1 MGQGYSLTTLSAG
14 SAGIDVPELSDLVY
28 EKSMGGGRFMKSIRA
43 RQQNGLVFVKVI
55 MKPYPTMQLEPYVKA
70 IIQERKLLSDVPNA
84 LSYERILETS
94 TSGYLVR
101 QYIHSSLYDRMSTR
115 PFLEDIEKKWI
126 AFQLLCALRD
136 CHSLDVFHGDIKTE
150 NILVTSW
157 NWLYLSDFSSSFKPT
172 FLPEDNPADFS
183 FYFDISGRRTCYLA
197 PERFLVAG
205 EEPGSR
211 HVNWAMDIFSA
222 GCVIAELFLE
232 SPIFTLSQMYKY
244 QKGEYSPEHSQLVKI
259 EDPEIRE
266 LILHMIQLEPE
277 SRYSA
282 EEYLNFWKNKAF
294 PEYFYSFLHQYMSLM
309 TDPSSGRTKVDA
321 ESSNRGEPDDRI
333 ERVCLD
339 FDKIS
344 YFLGIPPRSPPINTS
359 GSNAVSRLT
368 GSTLPVKLDLPDGD
382 GDGNQTILPS
392 PQLQSDEGV
401 LIFLSLVVSNLRTTS
416 KASARIKACDILL
429 AFAERLSDEAKLDRV
444 LPYIMILLTDRTDAV
459 KVAAIR
465 TLTQLLEMVHVV
477 SPVNAYLFSEY
488 IFPRLQPFIVS
499 SKSSPS
505 PMVRAAYASCIA
517 SLAQSSLRF
526 LDMIQALRSDTRLT
540 SLIPV
545 GFEPRWTEDATY
557 RNLYDVARI
566 DLLEYFEVH
575 TKALLTD
582 IDASVRRAFLGSVS
596 SLCVFFGN
604 LKANEVVLSHLNTYL
619 NDRDWILKCAF
630 FEAVVGVAA
639 YVGSNSLE
647 QYILPLMIQS
657 MTEPE
662 EFVVERV
669 IRSLGAMADLGLFQ
683 RSTTWDLLHI
693 TVGFLVHPNI
703 WIREA
708 AVNLVVKSTRFLS
721 VADIFSIL
729 GPLIRPFLKVK
740 IVGFSEAELLEAL
753 KRPMSRNTYEMAFL
767 WASKTDKG
775 IFWKSAS
782 RDAFSLSDPGSH
794 SSRVGRNF
802 SPSMSSQS
810 KNEEDEQW
818 LSRLRNLGMTSEDE
832 FKLLALRDYIWRVSL
847 RQSREVEA
855 ESSLPLGDI
864 ISLSRHGVTPQ
875 TVFFDKNLN
884 DKPRNTSLERDT
896 SRTRT
901 PFDDQRPRTIADA
914 LLDASTTIER
924 ASSAHRKHIR
934 HGSQLRRE
942 IDVPQPRNTAVE
954 SSSSS
959 PAASSPATG
968 PGSRPM
974 SPPSSDVE
982 RHPIPPSRRLSSGQ
996 ESSSTTPTNA
1006 DTLSL
1011 RGLPVH
1017 RKSSAINLLNR
1028 NETAKAYAETSTSSA
1043 NAFGKV
1049 DAPFQRA
1056 GTPQPSALSH
1066 AHERKPVQTM
1076 AASRRYRANH
1086 SYSGDDPVVLRLL
1099 DNVFAENYPTDLF
1112 DLGPYVKELDSRL
1125 PIPKPN
1131 TQNIHKLWK
1140 PEGNLV
1146 VTFGE
1151 HSGPVNRIALPPD
1164 HSFFVTASDDST
1176 VKIWDTM
1183 RLERNLTPRS
1193 RQTHRHA
1200 PGARVKALTFVEN
1213 TYTFVSGATDGSIHA
1228 VKIDYQKVNDNA
1240 RYGKLQLVR
1249 EYQLPATENGSQEY
1263 AVWME
1268 HFRDEGQ
1275 STLLIATNTC
1285 RILALDMKT
1294 MLPVFTLEN
1303 PVHHGTPTTFCCDRR
1318 HTWLLVGTTHG
1329 ILDLW
1334 DLRFRVRLKAWG
1346 LPGWGSIHRVQLHP
1360 IKSRGR
1366 WVCVSSSGSHG
1377 NEITV
1382 WDIEKF
1388 RCREVYQ
1395 AAPLNSNDSA
1405 TTNGGAA
1412 TTTHPRG
1419 SRAPANARIHRPS
1432 ARDFEAWPVDEDRPE
1447 GMLSRF
1453 ATASPA
1459 AVGMEAGPPAGGNNG
1474 SPAPPNNPS
1483 GDRLGTL
1490 AFTVGLNVPA
1500 DEKAASSTSK
1510 LGFIV
1515 SAGSDRR
1522 IRFWDLANP
1531 AGSMIVSGLD
1541 TVSNGHAAGK
1551 PQYESTQPGP
1561 NLSVITEHMPRSSAN
1576 SDGAAAAGSKKG
1588 ASLRPPRSTVISL
1601 QQQMLLKSH
1610 LDIIQDVAVLRQP
1623 YGMIVSVDRAGM
1635 VYVFK

>member
-14 SAGIDVPELSDLVY
+14 SAGIDVPELSDLLY

-55 MKPYPTMQLEPYVKA
+55 MKPYPTMPLEPYVKA
-70 IIQERKLLSDVPNA
+70 IIRERKLLSDVPNA
-84 LSYERILETS
+84 LSYERILETGP
-94 TSGYLVR
+94 SGYLVR

-115 PFLEDIEKKWI
+115 PFLEHIEKKWI
-126 AFQLLCALRD
+126 AFQLLCSLRD
-136 CHSLDVFHGDIKTE
+136 CHALDVFHGDIKTE
-150 NILVTSW
+150 NVLVTSW

-183 FYFDISGRRTCYLA
+183 FYFDTSGRRTCYLA

-205 EEPGSR
+205 EEPGDR

-244 QKGEYSPEHSQLVKI
+244 RKGEYSPEHSQLNKI

-266 LILHMIQLEPE
+266 LIQHMIQLNAE

-282 EEYLNFWKNKAF
+282 EQYLNFWKNKAF

-321 ESSNRGEPDDRI
+321 ESSNRGETDDRI

-344 YFLGIPPRSPPINTS
+344 YFLGSSVPGTQIKSS
-359 GSNAVSRLT
+359 SEASRLT
-368 GSTLPVKLDLPDGD
+368 GEIFPVKLDLPSGD
-382 GDGNQTILPS
+382 HQSTQ
-392 PQLQSDEGV
+392 PQLQTDEGF
-401 LIFLSLVVSNLRTTS
+401 LIFLTLVVSNLRTTA

-429 AFAERLSDEAKLDRV
+429 ALAERLSDEAKLDRI
-444 LPYIMILLTDRTDAV
+444 LPYIMFLLADRTDSV

-465 TLTQLLEMVHVV
+465 TLTQLLEMVRVV

-488 IFPRLQPFIVS
+488 IFPRLQHFIIS
-499 SKSSPS
+499 SKSNPS
-505 PMVRAAYASCIA
+505 AMVRAAYASCIA

-526 LDMIQALRSDTRLT
+526 LDMIQALRSDTRLA
-540 SLIPV
+540 SLVPV
-545 GFEPRWTEDATY
+545 GFEPRWAEEATY
-557 RNLYDVARI
+557 HNLYDVARI

-582 IDASVRRAFLGSVS
+582 TDASVRRAFLGSVS

-604 LKANEVVLSHLNTYL
+604 LKSNEVVLSHLNTYL

-630 FEAVVGVAA
+630 FESVVGVAA
-639 YVGSNSLE
+639 YVGSTSLE
-647 QYILPLMIQS
+647 QYLLPLMIQS

-662 EFVVERV
+662 EFVVEKV
-669 IRSLGAMADLGLFQ
+669 IRSLAAMADLGLFQ
-683 RSTTWDLLHI
+683 RSTIWDLFHI
-693 TVGFLVHPNI
+693 TIGFLVHPNI

-708 AVNLVVKSTRFLS
+708 TVNLVVKSTKFLS
-721 VADIFSIL
+721 VADIYSIL
-729 GPLIRPFLKVK
+729 TPLIRPFLKVE
-740 IVGFSEAELLEAL
+740 IVGFTEVEIYDAL
-753 KRPMSRNTYEMAFL
+753 KRPISRNIFDMAFT

-782 RDAFSLSDPGSH
+782 RDGAFSLSEPGSQAFRAARPL
-794 SSRVGRNF
+794 SLNAQ
-802 SPSMSSQS
+802 P
-810 KNEEDEQW
+810 KNEEDDQW
-818 LSRLRNLGMTSEDE
+818 LSRLRNLGMSSEDE
-832 FKLLALRDYIWRVSL
+832 PKLIALKDYIWRVSL
-847 RQSREVEA
+847 RQMRASDIERPV
-855 ESSLPLGDI
+855 SLNDI
-864 ISLSRHGVTPQ
+864 INLTQHDVVPQ

-884 DKPRNTSLERDT
+884 ERSRNVSRDGNESPKPEE
-896 SRTRT
+896 
-901 PFDDQRPRTIADA
+901 QKPRTIADA

-924 ASSAHRKHIR
+924 TPPSHSR
-934 HGSQLRRE
+934 HMRSRSQLHKE
-942 IDVPQPRNTAVE
+942 IEFPHPSRLDAGAT
-954 SSSSS
+954 SS
-959 PAASSPATG
+959 ASSPPLTSAPAAGSGYKTLSP
-968 PGSRPM
+968 PGSAI
-974 SPPSSDVE
+974 
-982 RHPIPPSRRLSSGQ
+982 HPPSRRLSIGQ
-996 ESSSTTPTNA
+996 ESSSITPTNT

-1011 RGLPVH
+1011 RDASDKVQ
-1017 RKSSAINLLNR
+1017 RKPSAISLLNR
-1028 NETAKAYAETSTSSA
+1028 SDTGKSLAETSTSPA

-1049 DAPFQRA
+1049 DAPIQRA
-1056 GTPQPSALSH
+1056 GIPQHSALSQAYEH
-1066 AHERKPVQTM
+1066 KPVQDV
-1076 AASRRYRANH
+1076 ARRYRANH
-1086 SYSGDDPVVLRLL
+1086 SYAGDDPVVLRLL

-1112 DLGPYVKELDSRL
+1112 DLGPYVKELDPRQ
-1125 PIPKPN
+1125 PIRKANMQDPN
-1131 TQNIHKLWK
+1131 KVWR
-1140 PEGNLV
+1140 PEGDLV
-1146 VTFGE
+1146 TTFGE
-1151 HSGPVNRIALPPD
+1151 HSGPVNRIAVPPD

-1176 VKIWDTM
+1176 VKIWDTT

-1200 PGARVKALTFVEN
+1200 AGAHVKALTFVEN

-1228 VKIDYQKVNDNA
+1228 VRVDYQKVNETA

-1249 EYQLPATENGSQEY
+1249 EYQLPTAEDGSPEY
-1263 AVWME
+1263 AVWIE

-1275 STLLIATNTC
+1275 STLLVATNTC

-1346 LPGWGSIHRVQLHP
+1346 IPGWGSIHRIQLHP
-1360 IKSRGR
+1360 VKPRGR
-1366 WVCVSSSGSHG
+1366 WVCVSSGGSHG

-1395 AAPLNSNDSA
+1395 ATPLGTNDGAP
-1405 TTNGGAA
+1405 NGNN
-1412 TTTHPRG
+1412 RS
-1419 SRAPANARIHRPS
+1419 SRAASNRPHRTTPK
-1432 ARDFEAWPVDEDRPE
+1432 DFEAWPVDEDRPE

-1453 ATASPA
+1453 VKANSAGE
-1459 AVGMEAGPPAGGNNG
+1459 GMPPPIGEPG
-1474 SPAPPNNPS
+1474 SAPPTNTPI
-1483 GDRLGTL
+1483 GDRLGTW
-1490 AFTVGLNVPA
+1490 AFAVGLNIPD
-1500 DEKAASSTSK
+1500 DEKSSSSRCGYILSASC
-1510 LGFIV
+1510 
-1515 SAGSDRR
+1515 DRK
-1522 IRFWDLANP
+1522 IRFWDLARP
-1531 AGSMIVSGLD
+1531 EFSGIVSGMD
-1541 TVSNGHAAGK
+1541 AVSDGNTAVK
-1551 PQYESTQPGP
+1551 PRYEITQPGA
-1561 NLSVITEHMPRSSAN
+1561 NLLILTEHLPNTPGTSNGGNQSSR
-1576 SDGAAAAGSKKG
+1576 KG
-1588 ASLRPPRSTVISL
+1588 ASPRPPRSTVISL
-1601 QQQMLLKSH
+1601 QQQQLLKSH

-1635 VYVFK
+1635 VYIFR

>member
-1 MGQGYSLTTLSAG
+1 M
-14 SAGIDVPELSDLVY
+14 
-28 EKSMGGGRFMKSIRA
+28 
-43 RQQNGLVFVKVI
+43 
-55 MKPYPTMQLEPYVKA
+55 
-70 IIQERKLLSDVPNA
+70 
-84 LSYERILETS
+84 
-94 TSGYLVR
+94 
-101 QYIHSSLYDRMSTR
+101 
-115 PFLEDIEKKWI
+115 DI
-126 AFQLLCALRD
+126 
-136 CHSLDVFHGDIKTE
+136 FHGDIKTE
-150 NILVTSW
+150 NVLVTSW
-157 NWLYLSDFSSSFKPT
+157 NWLYLSDYSSSFKPT

-205 EEPGSR
+205 EEPGNR

-244 QKGEYSPEHSQLVKI
+244 RKGEYSPEHSQLVRI

-321 ESSNRGEPDDRI
+321 ESNNRGETDDRI

-344 YFLGIPPRSPPINTS
+344 YFLGIPPRASAS
-359 GSNAVSRLT
+359 GPSGTNAASRLT
-368 GSTLPVKLDLPDGD
+368 GNTLPVKLDLPDGD
-382 GDGNQTILPS
+382 GDGTQTITTS
-392 PQLQSDEGV
+392 PRLQSDEGV
-401 LIFLSLVVSNLRTTS
+401 LIFLGLVVSNLRTTS
-416 KASARIKACDILL
+416 KASARVKACDILL
-429 AFAERLSDEAKLDRV
+429 AFAERISDDAKLDRV
-444 LPYIMILLTDRTDAV
+444 LPYIMILLADRTDIV

-465 TLTQLLEMVHVV
+465 TLTQLLEMVNVV
-477 SPVNAYLFSEY
+477 SPVNAYLFPEY
-488 IFPRLQPFIVS
+488 IFPRLQPFIRS
-499 SKSSPS
+499 SKSNPS
-505 PMVRAAYASCIA
+505 PIVRAAYASCIA

-557 RNLYDVARI
+557 HNLYDVARI
-566 DLLEYFEVH
+566 DLVEYFEVH

-582 IDASVRRAFLGSVS
+582 TDASVRRAFLGSVS

-604 LKANEVVLSHLNTYL
+604 LKANEVILSHLNTYL

-639 YVGSNSLE
+639 YVGSTSLE

-662 EFVVERV
+662 EFVVEKV
-669 IRSLGAMADLGLFQ
+669 IRSVAAMADLGLFQ

-693 TVGFLVHPNI
+693 TIGFLVHPNI

-708 AVNLVVKSTRFLS
+708 AVDFVVKSTKFLS

-729 GPLIRPFLKVK
+729 TPLIRPFLKVN
-740 IVGFSEAELLEAL
+740 IVNFSEAELLEAL
-753 KRPMSRNTYEMAFL
+753 KRPMSRNIYEMVFL

-775 IFWKSAS
+775 IFWKSSS
-782 RDAFSLSDPGSH
+782 RDAFSLSEPGSH
-794 SSRVGRNF
+794 SSHLGR
-802 SPSMSSQS
+802 SVSLSMSSQS

-818 LSRLRNLGMTSEDE
+818 LSRLRNLGMTPEDE
-832 FKLLALRDYIWRVSL
+832 FKILALRDYICRVSL
-847 RQSREVEA
+847 RQSRDI
-855 ESSLPLGDI
+855 ESETTLPLGEI
-864 ISLSRHGVTPQ
+864 ISLSQQGVTPQ

-884 DKPRNTSLERDT
+884 EKSRNTSLERN
-896 SRTRT
+896 SGRTHT
-901 PFDDQRPRTIADA
+901 LDDQRPRTIADA

-924 ASSAHRKHIR
+924 SPSALRKHIR
-934 HGSQLRRE
+934 SRSQIHRGIE
-942 IDVPQPRNTAVE
+942 VPQPRNIAVD

-959 PAASSPATG
+959 PAASSPAAA
-968 PGSRPM
+968 PGSRPI
-974 SPPSSDVE
+974 SPPGSDVE
-982 RHPIPPSRRLSSGQ
+982 RQSIPPDRRLSTGQ
-996 ESSSTTPTNA
+996 ESSSTTPTNT

-1011 RGLPVH
+1011 RGLPVQ

-1049 DAPFQRA
+1049 DAPVQRG
-1056 GTPQPSALSH
+1056 GTPQPSALAH
-1066 AHERKPVQTM
+1066 AYDRKPTQAV

-1086 SYSGDDPVVLRLL
+1086 SYTGDDPVVLRLL

-1112 DLGPYVKELDSRL
+1112 DLGPYVKELDSRQ
-1125 PIPKPN
+1125 PIPKSN

-1146 VTFGE
+1146 ATFGE
-1151 HSGPVNRIALPPD
+1151 HSGPINRIAVPPD
-1164 HSFFVTASDDST
+1164 HAFFVTASDDST
-1176 VKIWDTM
+1176 VKIWDTI

-1193 RQTHRHA
+1193 RQTHRHS
-1200 PGARVKALTFVEN
+1200 PGARVKTLTFVEN

-1228 VKIDYQKVNDNA
+1228 VRIDYQKVNETA

-1249 EYQLPATENGSQEY
+1249 EYQLPVAENGLQEY

-1275 STLLIATNTC
+1275 SILLVATNTC

-1294 MLPVFTLEN
+1294 MLPVYTLEN

-1329 ILDLW
+1329 VLDLW

-1346 LPGWGSIHRVQLHP
+1346 LPGWGYIHRVQLHP

-1395 AAPLNSNDSA
+1395 AAPLNSGDSA
-1405 TTNGGAA
+1405 TANGGA
-1412 TTTHPRG
+1412 TTTHHRS
-1419 SRAPANARIHRPS
+1419 SRAAATGRAHRLS
-1432 ARDFEAWPVDEDRPE
+1432 TRDFEAWPVDEDRPE

-1453 ATASPA
+1453 ATTSPA
-1459 AVGMEAGPPAGGNNG
+1459 AAGLDAGPSATGNNG
-1474 SPAPPNNPS
+1474 SAAPSTNLA
-1483 GDRLGTL
+1483 GDRMGTL
-1490 AFTVGLNVPA
+1490 AFTGGLNIP
-1500 DEKAASSTSK
+1500 DDDKAASSNSK

-1541 TVSNGHAAGK
+1541 AVSTGNAASK
-1551 PQYESTQPGP
+1551 PQYESSQPGP
-1561 NLSVITEHMPRSSAN
+1561 NLSMVTELMPRSSAHG
-1576 SDGAAAAGSKKG
+1576 DGTAAAGSKKG
-1588 ASLRPPRSTVISL
+1588 ASPRPPRSTVISL